1 MQGQIIKQISNQ
13 YTVITDNGVF
23 VCKTIGK
30 FRYDKIT
37 PIVGDYC
44 IIDKKDNLIT
54 KILPRKNELKRPIIA
69 NVDRAIIIT
78 SLKEPSIS
86 TLLLDKMI
94 SLVTYSGIKPV
105 IIFTKKDLLNNKELR
120 ELRPLINYYKKI
132 GIPVF
137 FNNEK
142 NKIKRYLKNKTVVL
156 VGQSGAGK
164 STLLNKLDK
173 ALDIE
178 TKPISKSLGRGVH
191 TTRHTELYKL
201 GKVLIADTPG
211 FSSLAF
217 DDIKKE
223 DIDKTFIEFRE
234 KDCRFTNCMHL
245 KEAGCEVLKQLEKG
259 KIMFSRYDSYV
270 KILKES
276 SEGK

>member
-23 VCKTIGK
+23 VCNPIGK
-30 FRYDKIT
+30 FRHDKIT

-44 IIDKKDNLIT
+44 IIDKNNKTIT
-54 KILPRKNELKRPIIA
+54 KILPRKNELKRPMIA

-78 SLKEPSIS
+78 SLKEPNIS

-94 SLVTYSGIKPV
+94 SLVTYNGIKPV
-105 IIFTKKDLLNNKELR
+105 IIFTKKDLLTKKELK
-120 ELRPLINYYKKI
+120 ELKPLISYYKKI
-132 GIPVF
+132 GLPVF

-142 NKIKRYLKNKTVVL
+142 AKIKRHLKKKTVVL

-173 ALDIE
+173 TLDVE

-191 TTRHTELYKL
+191 TTRHTELYQL

-211 FSSLAF
+211 FSSLKF

-223 DIDKTFIEFRE
+223 DVDKTFIELRE
-234 KDCRFTNCMHL
+234 NNCRFTDCLHIKEQGCNVLEQL
-245 KEAGCEVLKQLEKG
+245 KKG
-259 KIMFSRYDSYV
+259 KILPSRYESYV
-270 KILKES
+270 KILNEIPKER
-276 SEGK
+276 